1 MSDISKKVKK
11 IVGKIVNRFTN
22 TLSQD
27 ENRMAGV
34 AAGAREK
41 FTGLLTEAG
50 AEGIVLL
57 RNDGTLPLKADKTVA
72 YFGRCQFDWF
82 YIGYGSGGDVIAPE
96 KINLVKAL
104 AQIGVKV
111 YEPLKKAYSDWL
123 ALPANEADHGYW
135 GNWPYNF
142 DEMPLTPELIEEASE
157 AADTAVVVIG
167 RAAGEDR
174 ENVLKEGS
182 YYLTKEEVAML
193 DAVTSTF
200 EHTVV
205 LMNCGN
211 MIDMSWTE
219 KYGDKLSAIM
229 YVWQLGE
236 RSGAAVADVLYGV
249 RSPSGKLP
257 MTVARNY
264 SDYPSSSDFGNREFN
279 NYSEDIYVGYRY
291 FETFAPEKVLY
302 PFGFG
307 LSYTSFTI
315 EPCGFEYK
323 DGKISVKA
331 RVANTGKV
339 AGKEV
344 VQIYCRPPQGKLGK
358 PLMNLVAFT
367 KTAEISPDET
377 EVCEF
382 TFDEYAFASFDDG
395 GLAGYAS
402 AYVLEKG
409 EYEFYIGSSVRDVTK
424 AGSFTLGECK
434 SIVKLEKVMCV
445 DRADAFDVLY
455 PAACH
460 DGGLRPA
467 YRKVC
472 VNERDLKKR
481 ISLNIFEARERSA
494 ERFDF
499 SEVVAG
505 RRTVEEFAD
514 TLSDRELESLTRGE
528 GKMNSRY
535 GVIGNAGA
543 YGGVTEALRA
553 SGVPALITCDGPA
566 GVRIRLTATLLPCG
580 TAIAA
585 TWNTALVRALYKAE
599 GREARAVGSDIML
612 GPGMNIHRNPLCG
625 RNFEYFSEDP
635 VLSGKTAAACVKGL
649 QSGGASACPKHFA
662 CNNQEVNRNYNDSRV
677 SERALREIYLKGFEI
692 CVRESA
698 PDNIMT
704 SYNKINGVWS
714 HYNYDLAE
722 TVLRNE
728 WGFDGVVI
736 TDWWMRRAESPEF
749 EGVKDNAYRVRS
761 GVDVL
766 MPGNI
771 RGVPF
776 DHSAIRRLGK
786 EGGITRYELLRT
798 ARRVLGLCAR
808 KEREKKYGGKGK

>member
-11 IVGKIVNRFTN
+11 VIGKIVNRITN

-27 ENRMAGV
+27 ENRMASV
-34 AAGAREK
+34 AEGTREK

-50 AEGIVLL
+50 AEGVVLL
-57 RNDGTLPLKADKTVA
+57 RNDGTLPLKRDDTVA

-82 YIGYGSGGDVIAPE
+82 YIGYGSGGNVIAPE

-104 AQIGVKV
+104 SALGVKV

-142 DEMPLTPELIEEASE
+142 DEMPLTPELVAEAGK

-182 YYLTKEEVAML
+182 YYLTQAERDML
-193 DAVTSTF
+193 DAVTSAF

-219 KYGDKLSAIM
+219 KYGDRLSAVM

-236 RSGAAVADVLYGV
+236 RSGAAVADVLYGL

-264 SDYPSSSDFGNREFN
+264 SDYPSSANFGNREFN
-279 NYSEDIYVGYRY
+279 NYAEDIYVGYRY

-307 LSYTSFTI
+307 LSYTSFEI

-323 DGKISVKA
+323 DGKVSVKA
-331 RVANTGKV
+331 RVENTGNV

-344 VQIYCRPPQGKLGK
+344 VQIYCRPPQGRLGK
-358 PLMNLVAFT
+358 PLMNLVAFA
-367 KTAEISPDET
+367 KTAELEPDET

-395 GLAGYAS
+395 GVTGNAS
-402 AYVLEKG
+402 AYVLEEGK
-409 EYEFYIGSSVRDVTK
+409 YEFYIGSSVRDVKK

-434 SIVKLEKVMCV
+434 PYVKLEKVMCI
-445 DRADAFDVLY
+445 DKSDAFDVLY
-455 PAACH
+455 PEAA

-472 VNERDLKKR
+472 VNERDLKER
-481 ISLNIFEARERSA
+481 ISQNIFEAPERS
-494 ERFDF
+494 EESFDF

-505 RRTVEEFAD
+505 RRTVEEFTN
-514 TLSDRELESLTRGE
+514 TLSNKELESLTRGE
-528 GKMNSRY
+528 GAMNSRY

-543 YGGVTEALRA
+543 YGGVTKALRLK
-553 SGVPALITCDGPA
+553 GVPAIITCDGPA
-566 GVRIRLTATLLPCG
+566 GVRIRLTASLLPCG

-585 TWNTALVRALYKAE
+585 TWNTALVRALYEAE
-599 GREARAVGSDIML
+599 GMEARAVGSDIML

-635 VLSGKTAAACVKGL
+635 VLSGKTAAACVEGL

-692 CVRESA
+692 CVKESA

-714 HYNYDLAE
+714 HYNYDLVE
-722 TVLRNE
+722 SVLRNE

-749 EGVKDNAYRVRS
+749 KGVKDNAYRVRS

-776 DHSAIRRLGK
+776 EHSAIRRLDK

-798 ARRVLGLCAR
+798 ARRVLKLCAR
-808 KEREKKYGGKGK
+808 KERDKKARG